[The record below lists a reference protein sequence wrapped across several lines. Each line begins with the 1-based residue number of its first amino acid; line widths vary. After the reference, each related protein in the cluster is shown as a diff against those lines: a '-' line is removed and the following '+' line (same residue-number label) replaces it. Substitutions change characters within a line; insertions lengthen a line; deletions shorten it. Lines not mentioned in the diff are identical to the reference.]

1 MEMLSLVLPF
11 KAQPQGSKKAFLIG
25 GKPVLVEASKDLK
38 ANRLKLTQLLIARC
52 AEQGWSMVPAQTP
65 ISLSISFIIRKP
77 ASVKRDYPA
86 VRPDVDK
93 LARFFLDAAS
103 GVIYEDDAQVI
114 NLDLSKQYG
123 DDDLISIGAYVND

>member
-11 KAQPQGSKKAFLIG
+11 KAQPQGSKKAFMIG

-38 ANRLKLTQLLIARC
+38 TNRLKLTQLLIARC

-65 ISLSISFIIRKP
+65 VSLSISFIIRKP
-77 ASVKRDYPA
+77 ASVTRNYPA
-86 VRPDVDK
+86 IRPDVDK

-123 DDDLISIGAYVND
+123 DEDLISVGAYVND

>member
-1 MEMLSLVLPF
+1 MVLPF
-11 KAQPQGSKKAFLIG
+11 KAQPQGSKKAFMIG

-38 ANRLKLTQLLIARC
+38 TNRLQLTQLIIAKC
-52 AEQGWSMVPAQTP
+52 AEQGWRMVEAQTP
-65 ISLSISFIIRKP
+65 VSLSIVFIIRKP

-93 LARFFLDAAS
+93 LARFVLDAAS

-114 NLDLSKQYG
+114 NLDLMKQYG
-123 DDDLISIGAYVND
+123 DQDLISIGAYVND